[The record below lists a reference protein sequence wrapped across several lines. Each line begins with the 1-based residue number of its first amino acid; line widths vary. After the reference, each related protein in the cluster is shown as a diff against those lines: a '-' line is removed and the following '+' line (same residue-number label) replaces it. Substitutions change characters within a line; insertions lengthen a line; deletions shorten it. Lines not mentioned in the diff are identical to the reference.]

1 MRMCA
6 SSDLCWAPSSPP
18 HMEAPYPDFHIR
30 HLLHGRIWCLSGVW
44 KTPLWAWTASQVP
57 SQNVCQS
64 LSHLELSFLLL
75 LGLEKTVKLQAWN
88 KFSVSLVWSPV
99 ESGKKKKERHEFE
112 GYESVRWVCWCWRH
126 LASLRCAHHFLP
138 ASYMCKRVIRTST
151 IVDPFQTG
159 ESVQIFFSK
168 SPDWII
174 HCCDW
179 STGLHQISHSNSIA
193 SASVKRWA
201 VLVEMVYLH
210 VLSSYGVTVI
220 NIFIIGFWG
229 VKLAEFSDLW
239 T

>member
-1 MRMCA
+1 MMPLRGLEDTSLGLNSLTGTVPKHVSVTITFGTFFFIIIRSWKNCKIA
-6 SSDLCWAPSSPP
+6 G
-18 HMEAPYPDFHIR
+18 MEQI
-30 HLLHGRIWCLSGVW
+30 
-44 KTPLWAWTASQVP
+44 
-57 SQNVCQS
+57 
-64 LSHLELSFLLL
+64 LSFSSMVPCR
-75 LGLEKTVKLQAWN
+75 KW
-88 KFSVSLVWSPV
+88 
-99 ESGKKKKERHEFE
+99 KKKKERHEFE

-138 ASYMCKRVIRTST
+138 ASYMCKRVIRTSM

-201 VLVEMVYLH
+201 VLVEMVYLR

-220 NIFIIGFWG
+220 NIFIIGSWG